1 MGDNVVYWK
10 TKRKL
15 KNDLQ
20 YMYIT
25 YMYIYTYIYINIY
38 KYNYIYI
45 YIHTKFLKV
54 LVHKFIQNLCKCA
67 YASGTYM

>member
-25 YMYIYTYIYINIY
+25 CMYIYTYIYINMYIY
-38 KYNYIYI
+38 MNIYMYIYI
-45 YIHTKFLKV
+45 YL
-54 LVHKFIQNLCKCA
+54 
-67 YASGTYM
+67 